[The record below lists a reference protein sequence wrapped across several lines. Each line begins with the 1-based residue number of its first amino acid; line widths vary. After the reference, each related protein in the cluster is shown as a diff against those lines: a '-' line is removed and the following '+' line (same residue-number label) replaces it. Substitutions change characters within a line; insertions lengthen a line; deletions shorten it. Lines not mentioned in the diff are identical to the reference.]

1 MASLILAGNT
11 SGSITISSPDV
22 SGSNTLSLPAS
33 TGTLVVTSGA
43 QTIEFADGSAS
54 TPSITNSGDTNTGI
68 FFSTADT
75 IDFAEGG
82 VACGQFDSSANFK
95 FNSGYGSVAT
105 AYGCRAWVNFNG
117 TGTVA
122 IRASG
127 NVSSITDNGTGNYTV
142 NFTTAMPDA
151 NYSAD
156 MTTCGS
162 GATTGGRVVV
172 VKGPD
177 ASGASN
183 QTASSIIILRSDS
196 FSNTLIDGNLINVSV
211 FR

>member
-1 MASLILAGNT
+1 MAKLILNGST
-11 SGSITISSPDV
+11 SGSITLESPAV
-22 SGSNTLSLPAS
+22 SGTNTLTLPAS
-33 TGTLVVTSGA
+33 TGTVVVTSGA

-68 FFSTADT
+68 FFSAADT
-75 IDFAEGG
+75 IDFTEGG
-82 VACGQFDSSANFK
+82 TACGQFDSSANFK

-127 NVSSITDNGTGNYTV
+127 NVSSITDNGTGDYTV

-151 NYSAD
+151 NYVGVFGPVTRS
-156 MTTCGS
+156 
-162 GATTGGRVVV
+162 
-172 VKGPD
+172 GPD
-177 ASGASN
+177 SN
-183 QTASSIIILRSDS
+183 CMVRY
-196 FSNTLIDGNLINVSV
+196 GNAMGEYPLTTTTYRFGTGEIAAGFTGQDAVAIQV
-211 FR
+211 AFFR